1 MKHRKK
7 EELTENGHIVMV
19 RDKNKLILREAYPTY
34 GSASRAILA
43 FEEKYPN
50 FEVEYRD
57 VRVFR
62 TDTYE

>member
-19 RDKNKLILREAYPTY
+19 RDKTRLILRESFPTY
-34 GSASRAILA
+34 GSAMRAIVV
-43 FEEKYPN
+43 FEEQYPN

-62 TDTYE
+62 TDTY